1 MDKEGERNPVGS
13 LEFWQKIN
21 SEFSGQKSL
30 DYLLG
35 LAKIS
40 ELNKKYQIT
49 LDAINEIVVVY
60 PNFPYAMTE
69 KSKILMMIGDW
80 EQSLE
85 TTMKVEIKYFSC
97 LGASE

>member
-1 MDKEGERNPVGS
+1 MDKEERNLQSS
-13 LEFWQKIN
+13 LEFWQKIG
-21 SEFSGQKSL
+21 SDFTGQKSL

-40 ELNKKYQIT
+40 ESNKKYQIT

-60 PNFPYAMTE
+60 PSFPYANTE

-80 EQSLE
+80 DQSLE
-85 TTMKVEIKYFSC
+85 TAVKVWLSN
-97 LGASE
+97 